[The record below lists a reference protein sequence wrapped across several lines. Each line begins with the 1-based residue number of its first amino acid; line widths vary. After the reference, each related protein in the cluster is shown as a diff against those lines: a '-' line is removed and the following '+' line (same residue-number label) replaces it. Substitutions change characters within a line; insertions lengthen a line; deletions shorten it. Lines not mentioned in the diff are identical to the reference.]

1 MARYRLRRKTFNIVG
16 ETTGNVMNSTG
27 KVLNN
32 GVVST
37 GAGIAAASSPVG
49 DLAAEALGD
58 IMPGGNLIGRFA
70 AYKAGKEL
78 TKGVGR
84 GISDSGKDMMA
95 QSAAG
100 M

>member
-1 MARYRLRRKTFNIVG
+1 MARYRLKRKTFNILSEAG
-16 ETTGNVMNSTG
+16 GSVMDSTG

-37 GAGIAAASSPVG
+37 AAGIATATSPVG
-49 DLAAEALGD
+49 DMAADALGD
-58 IMPGGNLIGRFA
+58 IMPGGRLIGKIA

-78 TKGVGR
+78 TKGIGQ
-84 GISDSGKDMMA
+84 GLSDTGKDWQA
-95 QSAAG
+95 KAAAG